1 MRHAPLTHLDA
12 LETLLLE
19 NGHDLYS
26 GEAVSQL
33 EHALQA
39 AYAAEQ
45 ADADPALIT
54 AALLH
59 DVGHLASRQQASDLA
74 SGIDDRHEALAVQ
87 LLNDLFDHDVLQ
99 PIALHVAAK
108 RYLASTEPGYLHSL
122 SPASL
127 RSLALQGGPMSSS
140 EVARFQQR
148 PNAHQAL
155 ALRRFDEQAKVPGL
169 PTPPLSHFLAIA
181 ATVMKA
187 CP

>member
-1 MRHAPLTHLDA
+1 MRLAPLTHLDA

-19 NGHDLYS
+19 GGHDLYS

-39 AYAAEQ
+39 AAAAEQ
-45 ADADPALIT
+45 AGSGAALIT

-74 SGIDDRHEALAVQ
+74 AGIDDHHEALAVQ
-87 LLNDLFDHDVLQ
+87 LLHDLFDHDVLQ

-108 RYLASTEPGYLHSL
+108 RYLASTEPGYLDNL
-122 SPASL
+122 SPASTC
-127 RSLALQGGPMSSS
+127 SLALQGGPMS
-140 EVARFQQR
+140 EEEAARFRLR
-148 PNAHQAL
+148 PNAAQAI
-155 ALRRFDEQAKVPGL
+155 ALRRFDELAKVPNL
-169 PTPPLSHFLAIA
+169 PTPPLSHYLAIA